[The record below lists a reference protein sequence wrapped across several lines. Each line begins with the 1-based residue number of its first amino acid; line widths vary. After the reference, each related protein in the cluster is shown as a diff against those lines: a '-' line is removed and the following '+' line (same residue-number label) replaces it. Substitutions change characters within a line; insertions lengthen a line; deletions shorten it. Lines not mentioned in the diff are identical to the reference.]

1 GGCGAEGSQGA
12 QLSRGVLLAKG
23 DVARLEVRPH
33 GGGDM
38 QVETRCRCR
47 DRVAEGQH
55 RPRARELVLQGS
67 KLPGPEVV
75 ADIRRQLPG
84 ARLDYCPRIVGAP
97 GRAVV

>member
-1 GGCGAEGSQGA
+1 
-12 QLSRGVLLAKG
+12 
-23 DVARLEVRPH
+23 
-33 GGGDM
+33 M

-84 ARLDYCPRIVGAP
+84 APEEGEGSRRDGESAARSHGVVAKSVLGLILIVGGTREHGNRNRRFHGGDAS
-97 GRAVV
+97 